1 MEPGPIRRRITAALL
16 LGISLAALEGSA
28 VAAAMPTVIGDLGGM
43 ARLSWVFSA
52 YLLTSTATVPLF
64 GKLVDLVGRG
74 KVYYFA
80 AATFLLGSALCGVA
94 QTLDQLILFRALQG
108 LGAGGLFPASVT
120 LIGDLY
126 KLEERGK
133 VQGLFAANWAISSL
147 LGPAIGGVVTDLLS
161 WRWVFYLNLPAGLAS
176 IVLLA
181 LYLREPKRAVERK
194 DLDLAGSLLVF
205 GGTGLLLV
213 GLLEG
218 GQWGWGSTATVASF
232 AGSLL
237 LIALFFWQERRAADP
252 VMPLDLFAN
261 RVIAVSA
268 VQSAVLGGVIFIA
281 SAFVPILGQGVL
293 GGTALSAGML
303 LAPISLGWPIAS
315 TLAGRLILPVG
326 YRRLMIVGSVLGCGG
341 AVLLA
346 WAITHPPVARPP
358 VLLAMFV
365 LGFGLGLVS
374 TPQLV
379 AVQTAVPWARRG
391 VATSSLQFFRSIGGA
406 LSVAGFGALFATRL
420 HGELGANAD
429 ALLEPTRRA
438 ALDPELVKRLAG
450 DLLAGLGPVFVG
462 LAGLGGLLVLVG
474 WAFPPGSAQ
483 DHAHAEPEREA

>member
-1 MEPGPIRRRITAALL
+1 MEPGPVRRRITAALL
-16 LGISLAALEGSA
+16 LGISLAALEASA

-74 KVYYFA
+74 KVYYFSA
-80 AATFLLGSALCGVA
+80 VTFLLGSALCGLA
-94 QTLDQLILFRALQG
+94 QTLDELILFRALQG
-108 LGAGGLFPASVT
+108 LGAGGLFPASIT

-133 VQGLFAANWAISSL
+133 VQGLFAANWAVSSL
-147 LGPAIGGVVTDLLS
+147 LGPAIGGLVTDALS

-181 LYLREPKRAVERK
+181 IYLREPRRSVGRS
-194 DLDLAGSLLVF
+194 DLDLAGSLLVLF
-205 GGTGLLLV
+205 GTGLLLV

-218 GQWGWGSTATVASF
+218 GQWGWRSPATLGSF
-232 AGSLL
+232 ALAVLL
-237 LIALFFWQERRAADP
+237 LALFLWQERRAVDP
-252 VMPLDLFAN
+252 VMPLDLFASP
-261 RVIAVSA
+261 VIAVSA
-268 VQSAVLGGVIFIA
+268 VQAAVLGGIIFIA
-281 SAFVPILGQGVL
+281 SAFVPILGQGVR
-293 GGTALSAGML
+293 GSTALGAGML
-303 LAPISLGWPIAS
+303 LAPISLGWPIGS
-315 TLAGRLILPVG
+315 TLAGRMMMAVG
-326 YRRLMIVGSVLGCGG
+326 YRRLMIVGSALGLAG
-341 AVLLA
+341 AGLLA
-346 WAITHPPVARPP
+346 AAIALPPVE
-358 VLLAMFV
+358 VWFIVTAMFV

-406 LSVAGFGALFATRL
+406 LSVAGFGALFANRL
-420 HGELGANAD
+420 RGDLAAHAD

-438 ALDPELVKRLAG
+438 ALEPGLVRRLSEELRG
-450 DLLAGLGPVFVG
+450 GLTPVFIG
-462 LAGLGGLLVLVG
+462 LAGLTGLLVLVG
-474 WAFPPGSAQ
+474 LAFPPGSAQ
-483 DHAHAEPEREA
+483 DHAHAEPERSS